1 MSNVKNLSASD
12 FFIRNNEV
20 YINTPVIN
28 GKPFMLLVHANY
40 CGHCV
45 RFAPDYANLS
55 RQTNRFNFL
64 ALEAED
70 MKRNPRLA
78 DALKIQGYPTILFG
92 NAKGLVA
99 EEFNGDRSIGS
110 LTNKIKSVCKYCI

>member
-1 MSNVKNLSASD
+1 MSNVKNLSAND
-12 FFIRNNEV
+12 FFIRNDQV

-28 GKPFMLLVHANY
+28 GKPFMLLVHATF
-40 CGHCV
+40 CHHCKV
-45 RFAPDYANLS
+45 FLPDYNNLS

-70 MKRNPRLA
+70 MKQNPRLA

-92 NAKGLVA
+92 NTKGLIA
-99 EEFNGDRSIGS
+99 EEFNGDRSIAS
-110 LTNKIKSVCKYCI
+110 LTQKIKSVCKYCI

>member
-1 MSNVKNLSASD
+1 MSNVKNLSAND

-20 YINTPVIN
+20 YINTSIIN
-28 GKPFMLLVHANY
+28 GKPFMLLVHAHY
-40 CGHCV
+40 CGHCKI
-45 RFAPDYANLS
+45 FAPDYDNLS

-70 MKRNPRLA
+70 MKKNSRLA
-78 DALKIQGYPTILFG
+78 SALKIEGYPTILFG

-99 EEFNGDRSIGS
+99 EEFNGDRSITA